1 MNAKENSR
9 NSFNHQA
16 AVYDTTRY
24 GAHARRMYGSILERV
39 ISLQGLQKISSLLDI
54 GCGTGEMLYLI
65 QSRCSA
71 MNLYGIDIS
80 EKMLDTARLKLGEKA
95 SLFWGDAENL
105 PFDDGVFDLLICN
118 DSFHHYP
125 TPAKA
130 LSEFRRVL
138 RPGGLLLISD
148 YHVGFPLRQLMN
160 LFIRFGHNGDVRIYS
175 KTEIVHLLSEASFGG
190 ISYES
195 VHTTG
200 CMVMGS
206 KTE

>member
-9 NSFNHQA
+9 ISFNHQA

-24 GAHARRMYGSILERV
+24 GAHARRLYRSILERV
-39 ISLQGLQKISSLLDI
+39 VSLQGISSLLDV

-65 QSRCSA
+65 RSRCPA

-80 EKMLDTARLKLGEKA
+80 EKMLDTARSKLGEKA
-95 SLFWGDAENL
+95 CLCWGDAENL

-125 TPAKA
+125 APAKA

-138 RPGGLLLISD
+138 RPEGRLLISD

-160 LFIRFGHNGDVRIYS
+160 LFIRFGRDGDVRIYS
-175 KTEIVHLLSEASFGG
+175 RKEIVHLLSEASFGD

-200 CMVMGS
+200 CIVMGR